1 MKYIIMTEGTCEKA
15 FIDVIIDKD
24 LFVFPIKCLLY
35 EQIFHARQIN
45 QKLIEKI
52 NQLPANEKI
61 TIIRIGD
68 KLSNKLLIPEEIEN
82 KVVKCL
88 KICIKPEFEILHL
101 IFQKEDSKYIRNYK
115 SKFKPSEY
123 LHSIDC
129 KYEKSYEYN
138 YSFFNKIPNKDL
150 IFLIKEYSNK
160 RKKVHN
166 NDELLLEEILK
177 KDV

>member
-35 EQIFHARQIN
+35 EQMFHARQSN

-68 KLSNKLLIPEEIEN
+68 KLSDKLLIPEEIEN

>member
-1 MKYIIMTEGTCEKA
+1 MS
-15 FIDVIIDKD
+15 D
-24 LFVFPIKCLLY
+24 
-35 EQIFHARQIN
+35 
-45 QKLIEKI
+45 
-52 NQLPANEKI
+52 
-61 TIIRIGD
+61 
-68 KLSNKLLIPEEIEN
+68 KLLIPEEIEN

>member
-1 MKYIIMTEGTCEKA
+1 MTEGTCEKA

-68 KLSNKLLIPEEIEN
+68 KLSDKLLIPEEIEN

-160 RKKVHN
+160 KK
-166 NDELLLEEILK
+166 K
-177 KDV
+177 GSQ